1 MIKTKLGIIGGSGL
15 YEFEGLKNPQWKTI
29 SSPWGQVSDDL
40 LFGTLGELEIV
51 FLPRHGRKHRLS
63 PSHINYRANIEALK
77 QSGVTDIISVS
88 ACGSLREDLPP
99 GAFLLV
105 DQFIDQTKSRSK
117 SFFGDGVVAHV
128 SFAEPVAQ
136 RIVNQLSAIMDSMN
150 VEYLGTGTYICI
162 EGPQFSTR
170 AESELYRSWGCD
182 VIGMTNLPEVQ
193 LAREAEIPYATLAM
207 VTDYDCWHPDH
218 EAVTVEQVASVMT
231 KNTLIAKQII
241 EGFASQTQSQREA
254 CPSGAD
260 TALDDAVMT
269 NLKHLSAEERDRFNA
284 IAGRL
289 LNNQGSDR

>member
-1 MIKTKLGIIGGSGL
+1 MIRTKLGIIGGSGL
-15 YEFEGLKNPQWKTI
+15 YQFPQLANATWKTI
-29 SSPWGQVSDDL
+29 SSPWGNVSDDL
-40 LFGTLGELEIV
+40 LFGTVDDLEVV
-51 FLPRHGRKHRLS
+51 FLPRHGRQHRIS
-63 PSHINYRANIEALK
+63 PSHIDYRANIDALK
-77 QSGVTDIISVS
+77 RSGVTDIISVS

-105 DQFIDQTKSRSK
+105 DQFIDQTKSRAK

-136 RIVNQLSAIMDSMN
+136 RLTKQLSSVMKSKSIQYHDK
-150 VEYLGTGTYICI
+150 GTYVCI

-170 AESELYRSWGCD
+170 AESNLYRSWGCD

-218 EAVTVEQVASVMT
+218 EAVTVEQVANVMT
-231 KNTLIAKQII
+231 KNTLVAREILA
-241 EGFASQTQSQREA
+241 EFASVFPKEREA

-260 TALDDAVMT
+260 TTLDDALMSDLNQIT
-269 NLKHLSAEERDRFNA
+269 SEEKNRFSA
-284 IAGRL
+284 IAARL
-289 LNNQGSDR
+289 LKGEGAD

>member
-77 QSGVTDIISVS
+77 QSEVTDIISVS

-128 SFAEPVAQ
+128 SFAEPIAQ

-218 EAVTVEQVASVMT
+218 EAVTVEQVAGVMT

-289 LNNQGSDR
+289 LNNQGGDR

>member
-1 MIKTKLGIIGGSGL
+1 MIRTKLGIIGGSGL
-15 YEFEGLKNPQWKTI
+15 YQFPQLENATWKTI
-29 SSPWGQVSDDL
+29 TSPWGEVSDDL
-40 LFGTLGELEIV
+40 MFGTVEDLEVV

-63 PSHINYRANIEALK
+63 PSHINYRANIDALK

-117 SFFGDGVVAHV
+117 SFFGDGIVAHV
-128 SFAEPVAQ
+128 SFAEPVAG
-136 RIVNQLSAIMDSMN
+136 RLVKQLSSIMKSKNIHYQDK
-150 VEYLGTGTYICI
+150 GTYICI

-170 AESELYRSWGCD
+170 AESQLYRSWGCD

-193 LAREAEIPYATLAM
+193 LAREAEMPYATLAM

-218 EAVTVEQVASVMT
+218 EAVTVEQVASVMS
-231 KNTLIAKQII
+231 KNTLIAKEILA
-241 EGFASQTQSQREA
+241 ELASTFPTQRET

-260 TALDDAVMT
+260 NALDDAIMS
-269 NLKHLSAEERDRFNA
+269 NLKYLTPQDRKRFSA

-289 LNNQGSDR
+289 LERQGAE

>member
-128 SFAEPVAQ
+128 SFAEPIAQ

-218 EAVTVEQVASVMT
+218 EAVTVEQVAGVMT

-289 LNNQGSDR
+289 LNNKGSDR